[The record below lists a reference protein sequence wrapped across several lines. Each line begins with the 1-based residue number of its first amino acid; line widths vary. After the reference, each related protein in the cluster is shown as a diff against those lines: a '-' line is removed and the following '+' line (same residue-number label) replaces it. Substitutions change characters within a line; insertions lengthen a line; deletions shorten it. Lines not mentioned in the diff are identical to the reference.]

1 MSECNFWSWNFLDH
15 SLRSIVRMRVRESTY
30 EKNSGLCYVTLC
42 YVMLCYVML
51 CYVMLCYVMLCYV
64 MLCYVMLCY
73 VMLCCFVGKG
83 MTGLSNL
90 GNTCFMNSAIQC
102 MSNTVPLTSYFTE
115 GYHLYE
121 LNK

>member
-1 MSECNFWSWNFLDH
+1 VARIREMSVLERRAYLERRLYRRCILVQGCFLIWVI
-15 SLRSIVRMRVRESTY
+15 LTAVINIVALY
-30 EKNSGLCYVTLC
+30 CL
-42 YVMLCYVML
+42 
-51 CYVMLCYVMLCYV
+51 
-64 MLCYVMLCY
+64 
-73 VMLCCFVGKG
+73 GKG

-102 MSNTVPLTSYFTE
+102 MSNTVPLTSYFTV